1 AGQAGVGQRLGGRGG
16 FWQGGVGGVD
26 GGGPALARCLDDVA
40 DVEVALRWRGFADV
54 VRLVGEAE
62 VEGVAVDLGVDGN
75 RGDAEFLA
83 GAEDPDRNLATVG
96 DKEPADGGHGRILTT
111 QVPQE

>member
-1 AGQAGVGQRLGGRGG
+1 MDGVGPPLAGG
-16 FWQGGVGGVD
+16 
-26 GGGPALARCLDDVA
+26 LDDVA
-40 DVEVALRWRGFADV
+40 DVEVAVRRRRFADV

-83 GAEDPDRNLATVG
+83 GAEDPHRNLATVG
-96 DKEPADGGHGRILTT
+96 NKEPADGGHGRILTT
-111 QVPQE
+111 QVSQSVDSTRAG